1 MLSRVADSIYWMSR
15 YIERAENVARCVEVN
30 VHLTLDLPTAA
41 TAEQWEALVTTSG
54 DRVRFAERFDVASR
68 TNVIQFLAFDID
80 NPNSILSCLTA
91 ARENARMIREVITS
105 EMWEQLNT
113 FYLLV
118 RDAARQPRVLEAPQ
132 EFLTQVRM
140 ASHLFT
146 GVTDAT
152 MSHGEAW
159 RFDRLGRKLERADKT
174 TRILDVKYF
183 LLLPAVSDVGSPVD
197 DVQWAAVL
205 RSASA
210 LEMYRKRHGRV
221 APDGIVDFLLLDR
234 EFPRA
239 VHCCLIVADDS
250 LHAISGTPSGTFSNP
265 AEQRLGQLRSELAFT
280 DVRGIIAAGVHE
292 FLDGLQL
299 RLNLVADAIHETFFV
314 RSMAI
319 EQPYGPASGFWGA
332 NQ

>member
-15 YIERAENVARCVEVN
+15 YIERAENVARCVDVN
-30 VHLTLDLPTAA
+30 LQLTLDLPVASTK
-41 TAEQWEALVTTSG
+41 EQWEALVMTSG
-54 DRVRFAERFDVASR
+54 DWAQFCERFDAPTR
-68 TNVIQFLAFDID
+68 DHVIQFLAFDSE
-80 NPNSILSCLTA
+80 NPNSILSCLSA
-91 ARENARMIREVITS
+91 ARENARMIRDVITS
-105 EMWEQLNT
+105 EMWEQVNT

-118 RDAARQPRVLEAPQ
+118 RDAAHDPGIPATPHD
-132 EFLTQVRM
+132 FFSQVRM

-146 GVTDAT
+146 GVADAT
-152 MSHGEAW
+152 MGHGEAW
-159 RFDRLGRKLERADKT
+159 RFGRLGRKLERADKT

-183 LLLPAVSDVGSPVD
+183 LLVPAVPDGGSTIE

-210 LEMYRKRHGRV
+210 LEMYRKRYGRV
-221 APDGIVDFLLLDR
+221 APDRIVEFLILDR

-239 VHCCLIVADDS
+239 VHYCLIVADES

-280 DVRGIIAAGVHE
+280 DVYGIIAAGVHG
-292 FLDGLQL
+292 FLDGLQD
-299 RLNLVADAIHETFFV
+299 RLNLLGDAIRETFFV
-314 RSMAI
+314 QQAVPPPSPGGRVGA
-319 EQPYGPASGFWGA
+319 WGA

>member
-1 MLSRVADSIYWMSR
+1 MLSRVAESIYWMSR

-30 VHLTLDLPTAA
+30 VHLTLDLPIAA
-41 TAEQWEALVTTSG
+41 TSEQWEALVTTSG
-54 DRVRFAERFDVASR
+54 DRAQFTERFDAPSR
-68 TNVIQFLAFDID
+68 TNVIRFLAFDTE
-80 NPNSILSCLTA
+80 NLNSILSCLTA

-118 RDAARQPRVLEAPQ
+118 RDAAREPRVIEAPHD
-132 EFLTQVRM
+132 FLTQVRL
-140 ASHLFT
+140 ASHLFC

-159 RFDRLGRKLERADKT
+159 RFCRLGRKLERADKT

-183 LLLPAVSDVGSPVD
+183 LLLPAVSDVGTPID

-221 APDGIVDFLLLDR
+221 APNHIVDFLVLDR

-239 VHCCLIVADDS
+239 VHYCLIAADDS
-250 LHAISGTPSGTFSNP
+250 MHAISGTPIGTFSNA

-280 DVRGIIAAGVHE
+280 DVAGIIAAGVHE
-292 FLDGLQL
+292 FLDGLQI
-299 RLNLVADAIHETFFV
+299 RLNLVGDTIHETFFV
-314 RSMAI
+314 RSMV
-319 EQPYGPASGFWGA
+319 QPPFGAAPGFVGA
-332 NQ
+332 VQ